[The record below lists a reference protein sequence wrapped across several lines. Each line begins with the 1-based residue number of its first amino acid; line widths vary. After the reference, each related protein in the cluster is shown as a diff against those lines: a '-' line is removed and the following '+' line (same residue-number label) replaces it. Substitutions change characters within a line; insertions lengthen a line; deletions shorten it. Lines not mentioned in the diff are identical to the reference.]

1 MFHYFPRPPKKT
13 SISTK
18 FDANKTTKTTKSKT
32 KTKVTTTG
40 RKTKVTQSKSIA
52 KPPKKPRKP
61 KHGPNSSYKTSLDRK
76 LDVAEVPCP
85 AKKRSPLLSEVF
97 CFSFL

>member
-18 FDANKTTKTTKSKT
+18 FDANKTTKTKI
-32 KTKVTTTG
+32 KTKVTTTDHKITTG

-76 LDVAEVPCP
+76 LDVAEVPCQ
-85 AKKRSPLLSEVF
+85 AKKKISFALRGILL
-97 CFSFL
+97 